1 MSGTY
6 NAYLAYFLY
15 NTPSEFDQMIMQA
28 YSTHRFCVAPMMDW
42 TDRHCRYFLRLFT
55 KHTLLY
61 TEMVTTGAL
70 LYGDAE
76 RFLRFNAA
84 EQPVAL
90 QLGGSDPDELAKA
103 AIMGE
108 QAGYQEINLNSG
120 CPSDR
125 VQRGKIG
132 ACMMAEPNLVAECM
146 AAMSDAVAIPVTIK
160 CRIGIDEIDSLE
172 HLSHFVETVS
182 ASGCNCFII
191 HARIA
196 VLAGLSPKQ
205 NREIPPLNYERVFSI
220 KEQFPDLE
228 IVINGGIKTLEQSS
242 QLLEKVDGVMIGR
255 EAYQNPNLLSR
266 VDQQLFHSELPVMSQ
281 EDVLAQFIDY
291 AKNELGHGT
300 ALKHMTRHILGL
312 FQGQPGAKRFRRYL
326 SENAHKPDADIDILE
341 TAGRLVLNNNGLQ
354 ETSIQEA
361 LC

>member
-1 MSGTY
+1 
-6 NAYLAYFLY
+6 
-15 NTPSEFDQMIMQA
+15 MQP
-28 YSTHRFCVAPMMDW
+28 YSKHRFCVAPMMDW

-90 QLGGSDPDELAKA
+90 QLGGSDPYELAKA

-132 ACMMAEPNLVAECM
+132 ACLMAEPSLVAECM
-146 AAMSDAVAIPVTIK
+146 TAMGEAVSIPVTIK
-160 CRIGIDEIDSLE
+160 CRIGIDEINSLE
-172 HLSHFVETVS
+172 HLSHFVETVA
-182 ASGCNCFII
+182 ASGCRCFII

-205 NREIPPLNYERVFSI
+205 NREIPPLDYERVFSI
-220 KEQFPDLE
+220 KERFPDLE

-255 EAYQNPNLLSR
+255 EAYQNPNLLAR
-266 VDQQLFHSELPVMSQ
+266 VDQQLFDSQIPVETQ
-281 EDVLAQFIDY
+281 EEVLMQFINY
-291 AKNELGHGT
+291 AKNELGRGT
-300 ALKHMTRHILGL
+300 DLKHMTRHILGL

-326 SENAHKPDADIDILE
+326 SENAHRENAGIEILE
-341 TAGRLVLNNNGLQ
+341 TAGRLILNSDS
-354 ETSIQEA
+354 TQEA
-361 LC
+361 LIQETIC